1 MLNFKIWFE
10 SEDISKGININDSE
24 QPFTTQILNG
34 EKTIE
39 TRNSPSLHPYVGKKV
54 GIIRTGVGPATL
66 VGYAVIGKPKFYNN
80 EQEFDKDFKKHLVGK
95 NSSFYINKKG
105 KWGYPLEDIQ
115 SINPLEIKTKGIVS
129 RKIPMEK

>member
-1 MLNFKIWFE
+1 MLNFKLWFE

-54 GIIRTGVGPATL
+54 GIIRTGVGQATL
-66 VGYAVIGKPKFYNN
+66 VGYAVVGKPKFYNN
-80 EQEFDKDFKKHLVGK
+80 EQEFDKDYSKHLVSK
-95 NSSFYINKKG
+95 DSDYYITEKG
-105 KWGYPLEDIQ
+105 KWGYPLEDVQ
-115 SINPLEIKTKGIVS
+115 GTNPYAIKSRGIIA
-129 RKIPMEK
+129 RKII

>member
-54 GIIRTGVGPATL
+54 GIIRTGIGQATL
-66 VGYAVIGKPKFYNN
+66 VGYVVIGKPKFYNN
-80 EQEFDKDFKKHLVGK
+80 EQEFDKDYNKHLVSK
-95 NSSFYINKKG
+95 DSDYYITEKG
-105 KWGYPLEDIQ
+105 KWGYPLEDVQ
-115 SINPLEIKTKGIVS
+115 SINPHEIKSRGIVA
-129 RKIPMEK
+129 RKII